1 MRVGVIDV
9 GSNTARLLVARVSR
23 STFVPVGRE
32 RAVLSLGEEVE
43 RTGRISDI
51 KLARLAA
58 QCEEFVRTAGALGA
72 SQVRVVVT
80 APGRQAENRE
90 ALISTL
96 RHATGLGVR
105 VLSPEEEGMLAF
117 TGAVTCAERVQDPVA
132 VCDVG
137 GGSTEVVVGTTDG
150 GAAYVRAV
158 GIGSLRLA
166 CRTLSYERPS
176 KRELARARGEVEA
189 AFDRFLVPLPK
200 SALATGGTARALR
213 RMVGRTLEP
222 DALDA
227 ALRLLRRCDADQIVQ
242 VFGVP
247 PHRVRFLAAGTLI
260 LNEVYRRLGV
270 PLNVARGGL
279 REGAALELLGQL
291 EAA

>member
-1 MRVGVIDV
+1 MG
-9 GSNTARLLVARVSR
+9 TA
-23 STFVPVGRE
+23 
-32 RAVLSLGEEVE
+32 
-43 RTGRISDI
+43 
-51 KLARLAA
+51 
-58 QCEEFVRTAGALGA
+58 
-72 SQVRVVVT
+72 
-80 APGRQAENRE
+80 
-90 ALISTL
+90 
-96 RHATGLGVR
+96 
-105 VLSPEEEGMLAF
+105 
-117 TGAVTCAERVQDPVA
+117 
-132 VCDVG
+132 
-137 GGSTEVVVGTTDG
+137 DG

-176 KRELARARGEVEA
+176 KRELARARAEVEA

-247 PHRVRFLAAGTLI
+247 PHRVRSLAAGTLI
-260 LNEVYRRLGV
+260 LSEVYRRLGV

-279 REGAALELLGQL
+279 REGAVFELLGQL

>member
-9 GSNTARLLVARVSR
+9 GSSTARLLVARVSR
-23 STFVPVGRE
+23 GALVAVGRE
-32 RAVLSLGEEVE
+32 RAVLSLGEEIE

-58 QCEEFVRTAGALGA
+58 DCEDFARTASALGA
-72 SQVRVVVT
+72 VRVSVVVT
-80 APGRQAENRE
+80 APGRQAENRT
-90 ALISTL
+90 ALVSTL
-96 RHATGLGVR
+96 QHATGLSVR
-105 VLSPEEEGMLAF
+105 VLSPEEEGTLAF
-117 TGAVTCAERVQDPVA
+117 EGAVMGAERVRDPVA

-150 GAAYVRAV
+150 GPAYVRTV

-176 KRELARARGEVEA
+176 KRELARARREVEE

-200 SALATGGTARALR
+200 TALATGGTARALR
-213 RMVGRTLEP
+213 RLVGRTLEP

-227 ALRLLRRCDADQIVQ
+227 ALRLLRQCEADQIVE

-247 PHRVRFLAAGTLI
+247 PHRVRSLAAGTLI
-260 LNEVYRRLGV
+260 LGEVYRRIGV
-270 PLNVARGGL
+270 PLDVARGGL
-279 REGAALELLGQL
+279 REGAALELRAQL